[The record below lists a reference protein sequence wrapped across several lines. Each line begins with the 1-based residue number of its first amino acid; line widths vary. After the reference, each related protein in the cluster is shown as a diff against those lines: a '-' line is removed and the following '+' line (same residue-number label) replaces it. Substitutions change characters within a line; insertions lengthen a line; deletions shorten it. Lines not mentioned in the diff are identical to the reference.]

1 MLNVFLS
8 LFLIKYSKSTDL
20 NFQIMMKKFQYLFSY
35 VLISLIFTEF
45 LSAQHHEFWG
55 MTARGGINGIG
66 VIFKTDGQGEKV
78 NKVFDFTSE
87 HSGSEPRPGIM
98 KALNGKYYGMT
109 SYGGENSGVIYEFDP
124 QYNQYSV
131 LHNFESGTGN
141 IPYYGTLTEGVP
153 GKLYGMTYVG
163 GTHGVGVIFEFN
175 YITGQYT
182 KKFDFDGPE
191 NGKKPIGGLIYANNG
206 KLYGMTYQGGK
217 YNKGVLFEFDP
228 ETDLFTK
235 KLDFNGAENGATPWG
250 SLIQATDGN
259 LYGMTTYGGI
269 SNKGTIFRYDPVG
282 DTLVKLVDL
291 SNSTGSYP
299 IGTLLQVGDHKL
311 YGMTSMGGSHF
322 DGVIFEYDLTT
333 GTFTKK
339 ADFNGSNGSFPNG
352 SLTEGDNGKLYGMT
366 KEGGAGNMGVL
377 FEYDPESGILSKE
390 VDFDGKEKGSS
401 PVGTLLADTSG
412 LFYGTAP
419 WGGKEGE
426 GVFFSFDPSNG
437 MIIKHFD
444 FNDALY
450 GKYPE
455 SGFIQSAGGDLF
467 GMTSKGG
474 DSGNGVIFKLDPFSG
489 VYTKIFDFDGLNG
502 SFPYGKLFQASD
514 GKIYGLTKK
523 GGINDNGVL
532 FVIDPDHGNQFVKI
546 LDLDTSGC
554 GIQPYGSL
562 MEGSDGKLYGL
573 TSVGGAHNQGVLFA
587 YDPVNGI
594 CTPKFSFDGTNGSYP
609 YGSLV
614 SDGNDRLF
622 GMTNRGGTTN
632 NGVIFEYRISLGS
645 LVKRFDFKGDNGSW
659 PFGSLILTH
668 EGKLAGITKYGGVK
682 NMGVFFEYDT
692 VADTLSV
699 FIDFDGTAGS
709 YSYGSLM
716 ESSDYKIY
724 GLGSAGGSYGK
735 GTIFRYDPDLD
746 NLITTHDF
754 QGLNGANPEYEQLL
768 EIYNCSS
775 ASTINETSCKQY
787 TSPSGKYTWTESGI
801 YHDTLANVFGCDSI
815 INIELSITH
824 VDTSVVQSGDTLTA
838 NAEGAAYQWVDC
850 NNGYI
855 PVDGATGQNFV
866 PLTNGDYAVVVTVN
880 ACTDTSSCYSL
891 SPSAVPEK
899 ISAFSA
905 DLYPNPTNGDVV
917 LRLGHPEKVIIS
929 ITDIAGRKIQV
940 VKGNAKKE
948 IILPLAQWQRG
959 IYFVTVSTDETYKVF
974 KLIKK

>member
-1 MLNVFLS
+1 
-8 LFLIKYSKSTDL
+8 
-20 NFQIMMKKFQYLFSY
+20 
-35 VLISLIFTEF
+35 
-45 LSAQHHEFWG
+45 

-66 VIFKTDGQGEKV
+66 VIFKADGKGENVTKI
-78 NKVFDFTSE
+78 FDFISE
-87 HSGSEPRPGIM
+87 HPGSTPRPGIM
-98 KALNGKYYGMT
+98 KAMNGKYYGMT
-109 SYGGENSGVIYEFDP
+109 SFGGENSGVIYEFDP
-124 QYNQYSV
+124 QNNKYRV
-131 LHNFESGTGN
+131 LHNFESGTGY
-141 IPYYGTLTEGVP
+141 IPYYGTLTEGGP

-163 GTHGVGVIFEFN
+163 GAHGVGVIFEFN
-175 YITGQYT
+175 YITDQYT
-182 KKFDFDGPE
+182 KKFDFDGSE

-206 KLYGMTYQGGK
+206 KLYGMTSQGGK
-217 YNKGVLFEFDP
+217 HNKGVLFEFDL

-235 KLDFNGAENGATPWG
+235 KLDFNGSENGATPWG
-250 SLIQATDGN
+250 SLMQATDGD
-259 LYGMTTYGGI
+259 LYGMTTYGGT
-269 SNKGTIFRYDPVG
+269 SNNGIIFKYEPVA
-282 DTLVKLVDL
+282 DTLVKLLDL

-299 IGTLLQVGDHKL
+299 LGNLLQVGDNKL
-311 YGMTSMGGSHF
+311 YGMTSGGGSHF
-322 DGVIFEYDLTT
+322 NGVIFEYDLTT

-339 ADFNGSNGSFPNG
+339 VDFNGSNGSFPNG

-377 FEYDPESGILSKE
+377 FEYDPESGILSKK
-390 VDFDGKEKGSS
+390 VDFDGKEKGRY
-401 PVGTLLADTSG
+401 PVGTLLADTNG

-419 WGGKEGE
+419 WGGKEDE
-426 GVFFSFDPSNG
+426 GVFFSYDPSNG
-437 MIIKHFD
+437 IIAKQFD
-444 FNDALY
+444 FNDALD

-467 GMTSKGG
+467 GITSKGG
-474 DSGNGVIFKLDPFSG
+474 DSGNGVIFELDPFSG
-489 VYTKIFDFDGLNG
+489 VFTKIFDFDSLNG
-502 SFPYGKLFQASD
+502 SFPFGKLFQASD
-514 GKIYGLTKK
+514 GKIYGMTKN

-532 FVIDPDHGNQFVKI
+532 FVIDPDQGNRFVKI
-546 LDLDTSGC
+546 MDFDTSEC

-573 TSVGGAHNQGVLFA
+573 TSVGGAHNKGALFEF
-587 YDPVNGI
+587 DPVNGV
-594 CTPKFSFDGTNGSYP
+594 CAPKFSFDGTTGAYP
-609 YGSLV
+609 YGDLV
-614 SDGNDRLF
+614 SDGNGSLY
-622 GMTNRGGTTN
+622 GMTKQGGTTN
-632 NGVIFEYRISLGS
+632 NGVIFEYKIAENSF
-645 LVKRFDFKGDNGSW
+645 VKRFDFNGDNGSW
-659 PFGSLILTH
+659 PFGSLFLTH

-692 VADTLSV
+692 VADNLSV
-699 FIDFDGTAGS
+699 FIDFDGTAGM

-716 ESSDYKIY
+716 ESSDNKIY

-735 GTIFRYDPDLD
+735 GTVFRYDPGLD
-746 NLITTHDF
+746 SLITTHDF

-768 EIYNCSS
+768 EIYNCNS
-775 ASTINETSCKQY
+775 ASTISETSCKQY
-787 TSPSGKYTWTESGI
+787 ISPSGKFIWTESGI
-801 YHDTLANVFGCDSI
+801 YHDTLANAIGCDSI
-815 INIELSITH
+815 ITIELSIIH

-838 NAEGAAYQWVDC
+838 NAEGAVYQWVDC

-866 PLTNGDYAVVVTVN
+866 PSTVGDYAVVVTVN

-905 DLYPNPTNGDVV
+905 DLYPNPTTGDVV

-959 IYFVTVSTDETYKVF
+959 IYLVTVSADKTYKVF
-974 KLIKK
+974 KLIKR